1 MEERMSANDG
11 RSQGNGEDERG
22 DPDDRWNAVVLK
34 KRREINT
41 HDPSNWVRAPGN
53 YPDFPPRSIRK
64 WANWDY
70 TLRGYVNGWYDF
82 LCGIVDTPPL
92 PSGSIGGEHRE
103 IALREYR
110 KRNGIPE
117 PEAPKG
123 EAVGEIVEYR
133 SAIKDFVGRPIPPEG
148 ELRVWLDDDPVDREA
163 PEGWVHVRSAR
174 EACFL
179 LLSGRVVE
187 LSLDND
193 LNNSCVHPD
202 DNEEEIEK
210 KTRQA
215 DENLFG
221 SGFQV
226 LDFLEEQHF
235 TCDNPLWPRDGIAVH
250 AANSNARE
258 RMERTIE
265 TVGRQEGVTYEVVR
279 SNGKRARHL
288 IKVES

>member
-1 MEERMSANDG
+1 MT
-11 RSQGNGEDERG
+11 
-22 DPDDRWNAVVLK
+22 DR
-34 KRREINT
+34 
-41 HDPSNWVRAPGN
+41 
-53 YPDFPPRSIRK
+53 
-64 WANWDY
+64 
-70 TLRGYVNGWYDF
+70 
-82 LCGIVDTPPL
+82 VD
-92 PSGSIGGEHRE
+92 
-103 IALREYR
+103 
-110 KRNGIPE
+110 
-117 PEAPKG
+117 
-123 EAVGEIVEYR
+123 YR

-148 ELRVWLDDDPVDREA
+148 ELRVWLDDDAVDREA

-174 EACFL
+174 EACFA

-235 TCDNPLWPRDGIAVH
+235 ACDNPLWPRDGIAFH
-250 AANSNARE
+250 TANASAEARMIRSVE
-258 RMERTIE
+258 A
-265 TVGRQEGVTYEVVR
+265 VGGREGVSYKVVR
-279 SNGKRARHL
+279 PEGQRARHL
-288 IKVES
+288 IRVETA

>member
-1 MEERMSANDG
+1 MTD
-11 RSQGNGEDERG
+11 
-22 DPDDRWNAVVLK
+22 
-34 KRREINT
+34 EIN
-41 HDPSNWVRAPGN
+41 
-53 YPDFPPRSIRK
+53 
-64 WANWDY
+64 
-70 TLRGYVNGWYDF
+70 
-82 LCGIVDTPPL
+82 
-92 PSGSIGGEHRE
+92 
-103 IALREYR
+103 
-110 KRNGIPE
+110 
-117 PEAPKG
+117 
-123 EAVGEIVEYR
+123 YR
-133 SAIKDFVGRPIPPEG
+133 SAIKDFVGRMIPPEG

-193 LNNSCVHPD
+193 LNNSCVHPE

-235 TCDNPLWPRDGIAVH
+235 TCDNPLWPRDGIAIH

-265 TVGRQEGVTYEVVR
+265 TVGRQDGITYVVVR

-288 IKVES
+288 IRVES